1 MRFMEFLIFS
11 SALTLVT
18 CQANNTT
25 TILETAATT
34 PLNTSAITVLVLST
48 FDPNNKPMT
57 VNFDGKSV
65 THADM
70 RHGFTFEIVLG
81 VVNDDLHFKYGN
93 GVSAHEGCGLTFKGR
108 FWYFGGYGKSFK
120 RQVSLKETVHSTY

>member
-18 CQANNTT
+18 CQANDTT

-65 THADM
+65 THADV
-70 RHGFTFEIVLG
+70 I
-81 VVNDDLHFKYGN
+81 
-93 GVSAHEGCGLTFKGR
+93 HETWFHL
-108 FWYFGGYGKSFK
+108 
-120 RQVSLKETVHSTY
+120 

>member
-18 CQANNTT
+18 CQANNTA
-25 TILETAATT
+25 TILETAETT
-34 PLNTSAITVLVLST
+34 PSNTSANTVLVLST

-65 THADM
+65 THPDFI
-70 RHGFTFEIVLG
+70 HEIWF
-81 VVNDDLHFKYGN
+81 DL
-93 GVSAHEGCGLTFKGR
+93 
-108 FWYFGGYGKSFK
+108 
-120 RQVSLKETVHSTY
+120 